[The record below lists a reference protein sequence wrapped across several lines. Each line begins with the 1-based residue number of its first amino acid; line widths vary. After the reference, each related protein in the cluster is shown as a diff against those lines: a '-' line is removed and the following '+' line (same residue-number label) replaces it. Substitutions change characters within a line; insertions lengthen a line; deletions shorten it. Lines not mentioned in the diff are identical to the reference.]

1 MSSPLV
7 PAVAGMIPDGMT
19 AHPAEVVAASPLTVA
34 VDGAEHPASSWM
46 GGWQHLPTDRVL
58 VLRGQGRMEIVG
70 SKATRPTSAVV
81 TSTGSGRATVTDD
94 TGRIISGLPYVGA
107 APGNGTRVGIVW
119 GQDGGFISGVLSA
132 TVGSAAGTS
141 LPTDPQPPQ
150 LSSGSTPGTATAAA
164 AQAATARSGAW
175 RTDGA
180 TAPRRAMQGHWTSG
194 STADNTGYYFYG
206 RALVVPGATA
216 AGAGTIRLKRDTQ
229 TGMGAAVNVY
239 LQRHAAHTKPGA
251 PPALIGSPV
260 LVGSLAYG
268 ETSSP
273 AWPLPAGYAADLLSG
288 AAGGVALVYAGTT
301 HYGAFL
307 GPAEDPSAALISIP
321 YTREA

>member
-1 MSSPLV
+1 MSSPLI

-19 AHPAEVVAASPLTVA
+19 AHPAEVVTASPLTVA

-94 TGRIISGLPYVGA
+94 TGRIITGLPYVGA

-119 GQDGGFISGVLSA
+119 GQDGGYISGVLSA
-132 TVGSAAGTS
+132 TVGSAAGTT
-141 LPTDPQPPQ
+141 LPSDPQVAELPP
-150 LSSGSTPGTATAAA
+150 SSSIGEATAAA
-164 AQAATARSGAW
+164 TQCATARSGAW

-194 STADNTGYYFYG
+194 STADNTGFYFYG
-206 RALVVPGATA
+206 RALMVPGATA
-216 AGAGTIRLKRDTQ
+216 SGLGTIRLKRDTQ
-229 TGMGAAVNVY
+229 TGMSTAANVS
-239 LQRHAAHTKPGA
+239 LQLHAAHTKPGS
-251 PPALIGSPV
+251 PPALIGSPA

-268 ETSSP
+268 ATSSP
-273 AWPLPAGYAADLLSG
+273 AWPLPAGYAQALLDG
-288 AAGGVALVYAGTT
+288 TAGGVALVYAGTT
-301 HYGAFL
+301 HYAAFL
-307 GPAEDPSAALISIP
+307 GPSEDPSAALISIP